1 MTNIRRHLT
10 FANTIAAIAL
20 FVALGG
26 GAVAAIQSKS
36 SAPKPRWAVVDTHG
50 HLVRGSGAVSATQL
64 FTPNVRGSYQ
74 VKFNRRVTDCAL
86 EATIGRTNSAAAE
99 PAAGEI
105 GVAYR
110 HGDSRAVYVK
120 TRDSSGAPRDQS
132 FHLVV
137 LC

>member
-1 MTNIRRHLT
+1 M
-10 FANTIAAIAL
+10 
-20 FVALGG
+20 
-26 GAVAAIQSKS
+26 
-36 SAPKPRWAVVDTHG
+36 
-50 HLVRGSGAVSATQL
+50 
-64 FTPNVRGSYQ
+64 
-74 VKFNRRVTDCAL
+74 KFNRRVTDCAL
-86 EATIGRTNSAAAE
+86 EATIGRTNSAAFD

-120 TRDSSGAPRDQS
+120 TRDSSGGERDQS